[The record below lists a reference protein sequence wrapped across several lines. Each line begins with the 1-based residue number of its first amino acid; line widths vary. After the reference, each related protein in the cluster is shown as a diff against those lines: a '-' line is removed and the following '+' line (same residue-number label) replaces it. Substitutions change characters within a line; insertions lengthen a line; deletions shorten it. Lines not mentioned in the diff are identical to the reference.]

1 MIPEIL
7 VDSII
12 KRMKNMASVAVF
24 EAWLDHSTKS
34 KNMRNKC
41 IQVVQR
47 MKNRDLDKVKFLKG
61 HKSVESCIRC
71 IADFSR
77 ISARLFMDLPQ
88 LSIW

>member
-1 MIPEIL
+1 MNPEIL

-24 EAWLDHSTKS
+24 ESWLDQSTKS

-61 HKSVESCIRC
+61 HKTVE
-71 IADFSR
+71 
-77 ISARLFMDLPQ
+77 L
-88 LSIW
+88 